1 MSCCKQCEGLENLF
15 DDGTAKSELEA
26 YRKNGPAKATRL
38 LLDYLRGAGVNGLT
52 LLDIGGGVGA
62 IQHELV
68 ASGVSATVDV
78 DASRAY
84 LGAAKAEANRRGYA
98 DRAQYHH
105 GNFLDLAP
113 QLEPADIVTLDRV
126 ICCFPDMP
134 GMVGR
139 SAERAK
145 RFYGLIYPRDTWYMR
160 AGERVGD
167 ALLWLSRSK
176 FRFFVHPAAAVD
188 QLVRAAGLQPRY
200 HANANVFWQVFVY
213 ER

>member
-1 MSCCKQCEGLENLF
+1 MSCCRQCEGLENLF
-15 DDGTAKSELEA
+15 DDGTAKNDLEA
-26 YRKNGPAKATRL
+26 YRRDGPAKATRL
-38 LLDYLRGAGVNGLT
+38 LLDYLCGTGVDGLS

-68 ASGVSATVDV
+68 ASGVSSTVDV

-84 LGAAKAEANRRGYA
+84 LAAARSEADRRGYA

-113 QLEPADIVTLDRV
+113 QINAADIVTLDRV

-134 GMVGR
+134 GMVQR

-145 RFYGLIYPRDTWYMR
+145 RFYGLIYPRDAFYMR
-160 AGERVGD
+160 LADKVGNSF
-167 ALLWLSRSK
+167 LWLTRNK
-176 FRFFVHPAAAVD
+176 FRFFVHPAAQVD
-188 QLVRAAGLQPRY
+188 ALVRAQGLQPRY
-200 HANANVFWQVFVY
+200 HANADLFWQVLVY
-213 ER
+213 AR

>member
-1 MSCCKQCEGLENLF
+1 MSCCRQCEGLENLF
-15 DDGTAKSELEA
+15 DDGTAKSDLEA
-26 YRKNGPAKATRL
+26 YRREGPAKATRL
-38 LLDYLRGAGVNGLT
+38 LLDHLRGAGVNGLT

-84 LGAAKAEANRRGYA
+84 LAAAQSEAAQRGYA
-98 DRAQYHH
+98 EQAQYHH

-113 QLEPADIVTLDRV
+113 QIEPADIVTLDRV

-134 GMVGR
+134 GMVRR

-145 RFYGLIYPRDTWYMR
+145 RFYGLVYPRDTWYMR
-160 AGERVGD
+160 TADKVGN
-167 ALLWLSRSK
+167 AFLWLARNK
-176 FRFFVHPAAAVD
+176 FRFYVHPAAAVD
-188 QLVRAAGLQPRY
+188 RLVQAEGLRLRF
-200 HANANVFWQVFVY
+200 HRNADFFWQVLVY